1 MIQPYNEF
9 KSIVKELDL
18 NLFKEI
24 VSSEGLNYQENY
36 EMSRKRTVI
45 DQNEFAQ
52 IKAKFESNVSNTTD
66 FTELYLQDC
75 YRPSLK
81 TNLGEFSCH
90 QHQFSP
96 FIHYRHLAMII
107 IKTLFSC

>member
-52 IKAKFESNVSNTTD
+52 IKAKFESNVSNTTG

-81 TNLGEFSCH
+81 TNLGEFVYQNPVINISVA
-90 QHQFSP
+90 F
-96 FIHYRHLAMII
+96 
-107 IKTLFSC
+107 